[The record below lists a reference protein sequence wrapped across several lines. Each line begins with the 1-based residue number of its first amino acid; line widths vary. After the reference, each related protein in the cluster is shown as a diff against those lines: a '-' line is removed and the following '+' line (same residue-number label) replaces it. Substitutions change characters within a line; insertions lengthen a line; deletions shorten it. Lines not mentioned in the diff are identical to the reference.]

1 MNTRLI
7 NFRIPIELK
16 IKFNNICNIKQTK
29 MTNELNKL
37 IEEYVFRE
45 LPNLNFENQELTK
58 PKQWGHLIQ
67 NPVTKV
73 WSTIKGY

>member
-1 MNTRLI
+1 MNTKLI
-7 NFRIPIELK
+7 NFRIPIDLK
-16 IKFNNICNIKQTK
+16 IQFNNICNCKQTK

-37 IEEYVFRE
+37 IEEYVLRE
-45 LPNLNFENQELTK
+45 LPNLNLEYQEIIK

-67 NPVTKV
+67 DPVTKI

>member
-1 MNTRLI
+1 
-7 NFRIPIELK
+7 
-16 IKFNNICNIKQTK
+16 

-45 LPNLNFENQELTK
+45 LPNLNLENQELTK

>member
-1 MNTRLI
+1 MNTKLI
-7 NFRIPIELK
+7 NFRIPIDLK
-16 IKFNNICNIKQTK
+16 IQFNNICNCKQTK

-37 IEEYVFRE
+37 IKDYVIKE
-45 LPNLNFENQELTK
+45 LPNLNLEYQELTK

-67 NPVTKV
+67 DPVTKI